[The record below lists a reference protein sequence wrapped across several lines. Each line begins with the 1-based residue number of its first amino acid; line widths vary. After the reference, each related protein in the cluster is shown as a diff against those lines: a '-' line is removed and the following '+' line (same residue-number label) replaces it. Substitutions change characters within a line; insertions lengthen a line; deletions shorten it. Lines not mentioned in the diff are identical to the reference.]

1 MGSLTQQLLFAD
13 VLPACG
19 DAIVAMSSPPRLQPL
34 LPGRP
39 LSSSL
44 SLSSFVI
51 IVVIFVVLFVVVVV
65 NVVVPF
71 NLRRS
76 QGISYHPLASLRQWG
91 LGSAPTVVV
100 NVAVP

>member
-19 DAIVAMSSPPRLQPL
+19 DAIVAMSSSPRLQPL

-44 SLSSFVI
+44 SWLSFVI
-51 IVVIFVVLFVVVVV
+51 IVVVIIVIFVVVIV
-65 NVVVPF
+65 NLVVP
-71 NLRRS
+71 
-76 QGISYHPLASLRQWG
+76 
-91 LGSAPTVVV
+91 
-100 NVAVP
+100 

>member
-19 DAIVAMSSPPRLQPL
+19 DAIVAMSSSPRLQPL

-44 SLSSFVI
+44 SLLSSFVI
-51 IVVIFVVLFVVVVV
+51 IVVIIIVLFVVIVV
-65 NVVVPF
+65 NVVVP
-71 NLRRS
+71 
-76 QGISYHPLASLRQWG
+76 
-91 LGSAPTVVV
+91 
-100 NVAVP
+100 